1 MSDYTDDLGLP
12 AEEATVIDRDFA
24 AMEDRLAA
32 AEKRTREAEKTL
44 RELRSSTVNQMQR
57 YAYLE
62 ARQRA
67 VNDILFD
74 IEEDRRNG
82 EDDDLSEQM
91 VGKLNL
97 VKVLRRAQADV
108 FNRWRREFGE
118 EVTW

>member
-1 MSDYTDDLGLP
+1 MSDYTDDLGIS

-44 RELRSSTVNQMQR
+44 REVHSSTVNQMQR

-62 ARQRA
+62 ARLRA
-67 VNDILFD
+67 VNDVLFD
-74 IEEDRRNG
+74 IEEDRRAKQPV
-82 EDDDLSEQM
+82 DPA
-91 VGKLNL
+91 VVVL